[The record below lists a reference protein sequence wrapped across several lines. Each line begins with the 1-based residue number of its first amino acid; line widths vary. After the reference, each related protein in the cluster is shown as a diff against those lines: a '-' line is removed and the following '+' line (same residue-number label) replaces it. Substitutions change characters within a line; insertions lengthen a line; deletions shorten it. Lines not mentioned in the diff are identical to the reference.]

1 MKKIFAVLVIM
12 GLMLGS
18 CERDEICLEDITP
31 KLVIRFSD
39 HEEPSDFKS
48 VLQLEVAIEGID
60 GIYEDESITLST
72 DSIAIPLKV
81 TETKTRYILT
91 LKGIESEGIPDNT
104 DTLDVSYTM
113 EDIFV
118 SRSCGYKSV
127 YYGLQSTVIPDDDNW
142 IKDLTTRTDPQDV
155 TTETRYHVKIF
166 H

>member
-1 MKKIFAVLVIM
+1 MKRFLAVL
-12 GLMLGS
+12 LTLCALLGS

-39 HEEPSDFKS
+39 IDEPSEFKP
-48 VLQLEVAIEGID
+48 VLRLEVAIEGIE
-60 GIYEDESITLST
+60 GVYEDESITLST

-81 TETKTRYILT
+81 TEAKTRYILT
-91 LKGIESEGIPDNT
+91 LKGNEDEGIPDNI
-104 DTLDVSYTM
+104 DTLDISYTM

-127 YYGLQSTVIPDDDNW
+127 FYGLQSEIIQDDDNW
-142 IKDLTTRTDPQDV
+142 IKDLSTRTDPQDV